1 MVASAHPLASEAGLT
16 VLREGGNAVDAAVAT
31 AFAIGVAEPEM
42 SGVGGSGAMLVW
54 RAHEHHADFLDFYAS
69 QPLASFRAAHAVGR
83 DSAAP
88 LRVVGVPGNVAGLL
102 LAQQRFGRL
111 TRAQVMAPAIQLAEN
126 GYPMYPVLA
135 SMIERDTA
143 RLERDSVARALFLPN
158 GKPLGFGEH
167 YANPALARVLRTIAD
182 QGRDGFYHGWVAR
195 DVVAKMNRGGHPVT
209 EADFAAYEPIWRRP
223 LCATY
228 NGRALLSAPPPEGGM
243 QVLETVQ
250 LIDPAKAASLG
261 LPSRDA
267 RAFDLFT
274 SAMRVGQTGNRA
286 NGDPRWL
293 NVPARGTISDAFIR
307 ERRAEVAT
315 GHPSSRI
322 APLDAHP
329 YDSIPSPAACSAYDP
344 YAAASAPI
352 SAEQH
357 SNEGPSGG
365 ETTHISVVDRD
376 GNAVAVTVTNSSV
389 FGSGAAVDGFFLN
402 NSGAVITQAELDRPN
417 APAWLTRI
425 TTIAPTLVMHD
436 GAVEMVVGSPGGGL
450 IPLAIAQSIWYVID
464 YGMDPLA
471 ALRMPRISPNANT
484 PRVEVEDGIDPP
496 VLAAARA
503 MGYEPVPPGFEYAR
517 VYTIV
522 RRDGRWIG
530 AADPRHDGQVRGY

>member
-16 VLREGGNAVDAAVAT
+16 VLREGGNAIDAAVAT
-31 AFAIGVAEPEM
+31 AFAIGVVEPEM

-54 RAHEHHADFLDFYAS
+54 RQREHHADFLDFYAS

-102 LAQQRFGRL
+102 LAQEKFGRL
-111 TRAQVMAPAIQLAEN
+111 TRAQVMAPAIQLAES

-143 RLERDSVARALFLPN
+143 RLARDSTARTLFLPN
-158 GKPLGFGEH
+158 GKPLGLGEH
-167 YANPALARVLRTIAD
+167 YANPALARVLRTIAE

-228 NGRALLSAPPPEGGM
+228 NGRVLLSAPPPEGGM

-250 LIDPAKAASLG
+250 LIEPAAATSLG
-261 LPSRDA
+261 LPSRNA
-267 RAFDLFT
+267 RAFDLFA

-286 NGDPRWL
+286 NGDPRWVA
-293 NVPARGTISDAFIR
+293 VPARGTISSEFVQQ
-307 ERRAEVAT
+307 RRAYVAQ
-315 GHPSSRI
+315 GHVSGAI
-322 APLDAHP
+322 GAADARP
-329 YDSIPSPAACSAYDP
+329 FDAQASPPACVTYDP
-344 YAAASAPI
+344 YGAAPAALT
-352 SAEQH
+352 AEAQR
-357 SNEGPSGG
+357 EGPSGG
-365 ETTHISVVDRD
+365 ETTHISVVDHD

-402 NSGAVITQAELDRPN
+402 NSGATITQAELDRPN

-425 TTIAPTLVMHD
+425 TTIAPTLVMRD

-471 ALRMPRISPNANT
+471 ALRMPRISPNAGSA
-484 PRVEVEDGIDPP
+484 RVEVEDGIDPP
-496 VLAAARA
+496 VLAGARA